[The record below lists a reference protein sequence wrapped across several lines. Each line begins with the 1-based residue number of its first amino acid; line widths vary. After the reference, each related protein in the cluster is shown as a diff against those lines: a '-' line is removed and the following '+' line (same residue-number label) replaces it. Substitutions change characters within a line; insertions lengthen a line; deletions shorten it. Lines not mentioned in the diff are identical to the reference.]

1 MNVQLTKNHKLFI
14 TLSLYALQG
23 LSVSILGVVW
33 PDLRHTFGMPL
44 EAVGTLITVS
54 MVSHLL
60 ASFNNGR
67 FLNRFSMGQMLFAG
81 TLITTVGLW
90 SMALA
95 PTWLLLILAS
105 FISGWGAGILNP
117 SLNTIAAEDKR
128 PKLMHWLH
136 AAFGIGASIGP
147 LVITWLISMGFS
159 WRTGYWLIGG
169 IFAFTAVLF
178 LATISQWQSTIK
190 NAVAQSTNPKTAVT
204 LRQALTRPI
213 IWLSMLF
220 FLLYTGMEVTVGQW
234 SYSLFTEA
242 RNITPVQAGLWV
254 SAFYGSMTAGRILWG
269 WFNLTYASWKIHT
282 SLLGVIVGA
291 GLLWLNLGWTGE
303 AAVVII
309 GLCASAVFPMMMS
322 GTSRRVGEAFTTHTI
337 GLQVA
342 MASIGASIVP
352 GLAGLVAGKWGLEVI
367 GLFVLGTAVLLTFVH
382 QWTEHAQTAPKKIAH
397 TAKRAKKH
405 AI

>member
-1 MNVQLTKNHKLFI
+1 MNVQLTKTHTLFI
-14 TLSLYALQG
+14 TLFLYALQG

-33 PDLRHTFGMPL
+33 PDVRHTFGMPL
-44 EAVGTLITVS
+44 EAIGTLITVS

-67 FLNRFSMGQMLFAG
+67 FLNRFSMGKMLFTG
-81 TLITTVGLW
+81 TLTTTLGLW
-90 SMALA
+90 GMALA
-95 PTWLLLILAS
+95 PNWPTLILAS
-105 FISGWGAGILNP
+105 FITGWGAGLLNP

-128 PKLMHWLH
+128 PKSMHWLH
-136 AAFGIGASIGP
+136 AAFGIGASTGP
-147 LVITWLISMGFS
+147 LIITWLMSMGLS

-169 IFAFTAVLF
+169 IFALTAVLF

-190 NAVAQSTNPKTAVT
+190 NTFAQAANPETAVT
-204 LRQALTRPI
+204 LRQTLTRPI
-213 IWLSMLF
+213 VWLSMLF
-220 FLLYTGMEVTVGQW
+220 FFLYTGMEVTVGQW

-254 SAFYGSMTAGRILWG
+254 SAFYGSITVGRIVLG
-269 WFNLTYASWKIHT
+269 WLNLAHASWKIYA

-291 GLLWLNLGWTGE
+291 GLLWLNWGWTGE

-309 GLCASAVFPMMMS
+309 GLCASAIFPMIMA
-322 GTSRRVGEAFTTHTI
+322 GTSQRVGETFTTHAI

-342 MASIGASIVP
+342 TASIGASVVP
-352 GLAGLVAGKWGLEVI
+352 GLAGLAAGKWGLEII
-367 GLFVLGTAVLLTFVH
+367 GLFVMVTAVLLLLVH
-382 QWTEHAQTAPKKIAH
+382 QKTEHTYSTPKRIYHTVKQT
-397 TAKRAKKH
+397 KKH